1 MVKPPLLAV
10 PAVAVPAV
18 AVVTASL
25 MRQAATPAIGGG
37 TGTPWLA

>member
-10 PAVAVPAV
+10 PA